1 MVSLD
6 RLNDGEVLQET
17 RGMVVTLIAFIALLP
32 GAKQVNFQEL
42 EELVGRLMPEVAS
55 SGMHTGSK
63 LAMEALGVAKKCDD
77 L

>member
-32 GAKQVNFQEL
+32 GGKTGQFSGTRGACWKADARSSIVRNAYRL
-42 EELVGRLMPEVAS
+42 EASNGGIGRSE
-55 SGMHTGSK
+55 K
-63 LAMEALGVAKKCDD
+63 IR
-77 L
+77 